1 MGQSSYVARWTELIC
16 TWMRGRRARGIE
28 TVVIREVAFG
38 HRECGYGSVYELL
51 LVGTA

>member
-1 MGQSSYVARWTELIC
+1 
-16 TWMRGRRARGIE
+16 MRGRRARGIE

-51 LVGTA
+51 LVGTAWGGFMGTIICEIHW